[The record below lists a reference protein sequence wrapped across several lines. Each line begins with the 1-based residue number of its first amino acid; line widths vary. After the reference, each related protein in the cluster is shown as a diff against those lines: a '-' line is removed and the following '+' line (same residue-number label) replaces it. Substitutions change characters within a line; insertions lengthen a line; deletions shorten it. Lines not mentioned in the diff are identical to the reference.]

1 MPPAVWSGC
10 CCGGGWRSPQNEFV
24 CICPALTRPHALLM
38 AGVLLIFY
46 LDGLVLGAP
55 AALLLVWALL
65 GLVVLVGFL
74 RHAGHGPAGRVQWSA
89 VALAVLAAL
98 GVLALSRGASA
109 SVVLATALVGAL
121 GGTLE
126 AAGRSS
132 QRWQGV
138 AAPVYCGAFAGMTS
152 ELVLAHP
159 AWVLLAGGLAGLVL
173 SVLSESWSGIGGKL
187 GTTAFLGV
195 LAAMGLAMAAG
206 VMGSGASLHSYTAVE
221 RGLVLILSLLAPL
234 VTHALSYRW
243 GLGVVLG
250 SALPSLAAAILLGFL
265 PAALKLASEPLSA
278 AWLGASFVGMT
289 APERIAPRPVPL
301 LLAMGLLFALL
312 DAVIEPR
319 LAGIGGDLGAT
330 AAVSVFAVLGAR
342 VLVSERR

>member
-1 MPPAVWSGC
+1 M
-10 CCGGGWRSPQNEFV
+10 
-24 CICPALTRPHALLM
+24 TRPHALLM

-46 LDGLVLGAP
+46 LDGFVLGAP
-55 AALLLVWALL
+55 VALLLVWVLL

-74 RHAGHGPAGRVQWSA
+74 RHAGHGPAGRVHWPA
-89 VALAVLAAL
+89 VALAALAAL
-98 GVLALSRGASA
+98 GVLALTRGASV
-109 SVVLATALVGAL
+109 SVVLATALVGAA
-121 GGTLE
+121 GGVAE
-126 AAGRSS
+126 AAGRSRH
-132 QRWQGV
+132 RWQGV

-152 ELVLAHP
+152 QLVLDHP
-159 AWVLLAGGLAGLVL
+159 AWVFLAGGLAGLVL

-195 LAAMGLAMAAG
+195 LGVMGLAMAAG
-206 VMGSGASLHSYTAVE
+206 AMGSGATLHSFTAVE
-221 RGLVLILSLLAPL
+221 RGLVLILSLLSPL

-250 SALPSLAAAILLGFL
+250 SALPSLLVAILLGAL
-265 PAALKLASEPLSA
+265 PAALQLASVPMGA

-289 APERIAPRPVPL
+289 APERIAPHPVPL
-301 LLAMGLLFALL
+301 LLAMGLLLALL
-312 DAVIEPR
+312 DSAFEPK

-342 VLVSERR
+342 APVQQPR

>member
-1 MPPAVWSGC
+1 M
-10 CCGGGWRSPQNEFV
+10 
-24 CICPALTRPHALLM
+24 LM

-46 LDGLVLGAP
+46 LDGFVLGAP
-55 AALLLVWALL
+55 LALLLVWALL

-89 VALAVLAAL
+89 VALAALAAL

-109 SVVLATALVGAL
+109 SVVMATALVGAI
-121 GGTLE
+121 GGAVE
-126 AAGRSS
+126 AAGRSR

-152 ELVLAHP
+152 QLVLGHP
-159 AWVLLAGGLAGLVL
+159 AWVLLAGGLAGLLL

-195 LAAMGLAMAAG
+195 LGAMGLAMVAG
-206 VMGSGASLHSYTAVE
+206 AMGSGASLHAFSAAE
-221 RGLVLILSLLAPL
+221 RGLVLILSLLSPL
-234 VTHALSYRW
+234 VTHALSYSW

-250 SALPSLAAAILLGFL
+250 SALPSLLVALLLGAL
-265 PAALKLASEPLSA
+265 PAALPLAPVPLSA

-289 APERIAPRPVPL
+289 APQRIASRPLPL

-312 DAVIEPR
+312 DTTFEPR

-342 VLVSERR
+342 ALVPRPR

>member
-1 MPPAVWSGC
+1 M
-10 CCGGGWRSPQNEFV
+10 
-24 CICPALTRPHALLM
+24 TRPHALLM
-38 AGVLLIFY
+38 AGVLLVFY
-46 LDGLVLGAP
+46 VDGFVLGAP
-55 AALLLVWALL
+55 AALLLLWALL
-65 GLVVLVGFL
+65 GMVVLVGFL

-89 VALAVLAAL
+89 AALAALAAL
-98 GVLALSRGASA
+98 GVLALTRGASA
-109 SVVLATALVGAL
+109 SVVLATALVGAA
-121 GGTLE
+121 GGTVE

-132 QRWQGV
+132 HRWQGV

-152 ELVLAHP
+152 ELVLVHP
-159 AWVLLAGGLAGLVL
+159 VWVFLAGGLAGLVL

-195 LAAMGLAMAAG
+195 LVVMGLAMAAG
-206 VMGSGASLHSYTAVE
+206 AMGSGATLPSFTAAE
-221 RGLVLILSLLAPL
+221 HGLVLFLSLLAPL
-234 VTHALSYRW
+234 VTHSLSYRW

-250 SALPSLAAAILLGFL
+250 SALPSLIVAILLGGL
-265 PAALKLASEPLSA
+265 PAALRLASVPMSA

-289 APERIAPRPVPL
+289 APSRIAPRPVPM

-312 DAVIEPR
+312 YTALEPK

-342 VLVSERR
+342 ALLQGPR

>member
-1 MPPAVWSGC
+1 
-10 CCGGGWRSPQNEFV
+10 
-24 CICPALTRPHALLM
+24 M

-46 LDGLVLGAP
+46 LDGFVLGAP
-55 AALLLVWALL
+55 LALLLVWALL

-74 RHAGHGPAGRVQWSA
+74 RHSGHGPAGRVNWSA
-89 VALAVLAAL
+89 VALAALAAL
-98 GVLALSRGASA
+98 AVLALSRGASA
-109 SVVLATALVGAL
+109 SVVLATALVGAV

-126 AAGRSS
+126 AVGQSS
-132 QRWQGV
+132 QRWLGV
-138 AAPVYCGAFAGMTS
+138 AAPIYCGAFAGMTS
-152 ELVLAHP
+152 ELVLGHP

-195 LAAMGLAMAAG
+195 LGAMGLAMVVGA
-206 VMGSGASLHSYTAVE
+206 MGPGASLHSFTAGE
-221 RGLVLILSLLAPL
+221 RGLVLILSLLSPL

-243 GLGVVLG
+243 RLGVVLG
-250 SALPSLAAAILLGFL
+250 SALPSLLVAILLGAL
-265 PAALKLASEPLSA
+265 PVALKLAPVPISA

-289 APERIAPRPVPL
+289 SPERIARRPVGM

-312 DAVIEPR
+312 DTAFEPR

-330 AAVSVFAVLGAR
+330 AVVSVFAVLGAR
-342 VLVSERR
+342 ALVPRRS

>member
-1 MPPAVWSGC
+1 
-10 CCGGGWRSPQNEFV
+10 
-24 CICPALTRPHALLM
+24 M
-38 AGVLLIFY
+38 AGVLVLFY
-46 LDGLVLGAP
+46 LDGFVLGAP
-55 AALLLVWALL
+55 LAWLLVWLLL

-74 RHAGHGPAGRVQWSA
+74 RHAGHGPAGRVQGAA
-89 VALAVLAAL
+89 VVLAAL
-98 GVLALSRGASA
+98 AAFAVLALSRGASL
-109 SVVLATALVGAL
+109 SVVLATALVGAV
-121 GGTLE
+121 GGALE

-152 ELVLAHP
+152 ELVLGHP

-173 SVLSESWSGIGGKL
+173 SVLSDSWNGIGGKL

-195 LAAMGLAMAAG
+195 LGAMGLAMAAG
-206 VMGSGASLHSYTAVE
+206 AMGSGAPLHAFSAGE
-221 RGLVLILSLLAPL
+221 RGLMLILSLLSPL

-243 GLGVVLG
+243 GFGVVLG
-250 SALPSLAAAILLGFL
+250 SALPSLGVALLLGTL
-265 PAALKLASEPLSA
+265 PAALQLAPVPLSA

-312 DAVIEPR
+312 DTAFEPR

-342 VLVSERR
+342 ALLPGPR